1 MSRELLKQALDALDA
16 ITDKIDGTGFS
27 SSNEFSHCLDTI
39 DALRAA
45 LAQPQAEP
53 VAEVRAKSDDY
64 GGTFVQWYSL
74 PVAGMKLYATPQQAQ
89 PPAPDGW
96 VMVPDYRGYAALGT
110 GQYLLDIS
118 GDANPAELII
128 HIATGEE
135 KDGRTVGDL
144 RDKSNPG
151 EMIQPEKMAVRLAFF
166 TVAGLDALEQ
176 QLRILRET
184 HFAAAP
190 AAPAVPDGVP
200 DTSLVI
206 CPNCCTQF
214 RAIPQD
220 VQRLMIDAG
229 FEPPFVAA
237 SVVREPIID
246 EMDAVASKYAH
257 KLALDLE
264 CVLSDYNGKWWDTAM
279 QTIGEYRMAMNRIHE
294 RESPTHMGE
303 PALPKRGITGGDT

>member
-1 MSRELLKQALDALDA
+1 MSRELLQQALDALDNPM
-16 ITDKIDGTGFS
+16 IKTHS
-27 SSNEFSHCLDTI
+27 
-39 DALRAA
+39 ALREQIRAA
-45 LAQPQAEP
+45 LAQPAPEP
-53 VAEVRAKSDDY
+53 VAWAMPRADGLILDVICPDERDAYQGKY
-64 GGTFVQWYSL
+64 TV
-74 PVAGMKLYATPQQAQ
+74 PLYAAPQQAQ
-89 PPAPDGW
+89 PTENPWKDAVLDRLASASIDAPTDEFPSRILDRIIEVEIMIAKELTPAPAPAGW

-190 AAPAVPDGVP
+190 AAPAVQPLSDEQIWMLA
-200 DTSLVI
+200 TQ
-206 CPNCCTQF
+206 CTIGGDPHIDKF
-214 RAIPQD
+214 ARAIEAHHG
-220 VQRLMIDAG
+220 IKG
-229 FEPPFVAA
+229 
-237 SVVREPIID
+237 
-246 EMDAVASKYAH
+246 SK
-257 KLALDLE
+257 
-264 CVLSDYNGKWWDTAM
+264 
-279 QTIGEYRMAMNRIHE
+279 
-294 RESPTHMGE
+294 P
-303 PALPKRGITGGDT
+303 